1 MLKKP
6 LHAPSPLAA
15 APEPWHQAW
24 REAGKEPS
32 LREVLADPL
41 VHLVMRRDGVT
52 LAQLEALLGRAK
64 ERAKERRSLC
74 CLCAA

>member
-1 MLKKP
+1 MPKKP
-6 LHAPSPLAA
+6 LHAPSPLAL
-15 APEPWHQAW
+15 APEPWHHAW

-52 LAQLEALLGRAK
+52 LTQLEAVLA
-64 ERAKERRSLC
+64 RAKERRSLC
-74 CLCAA
+74 CLSAA

>member
-1 MLKKP
+1 MPKKP
-6 LHAPSPLAA
+6 LHTPPSPAAA
-15 APEPWHQAW
+15 APAPWHQAW

-52 LAQLEALLGRAK
+52 LAQLEAVIA
-64 ERAKERRSLC
+64 RAKERRSLC